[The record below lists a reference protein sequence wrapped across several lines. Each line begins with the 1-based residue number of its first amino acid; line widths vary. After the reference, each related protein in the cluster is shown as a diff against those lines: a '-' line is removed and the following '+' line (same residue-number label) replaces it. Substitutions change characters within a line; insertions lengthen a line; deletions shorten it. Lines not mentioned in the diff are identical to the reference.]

1 MDATT
6 DLGWWLVVWSG
17 AMVLTLAV
25 LILLQVPLRLAKQP
39 GVFQLETTWSADT
52 MRAVVEGW
60 TKHGV
65 LNWALAAMLF
75 DYAFMLAYGVAL
87 YLGAHAALFGLTDGT
102 GPLAAAFRAAAILA
116 IAAAVLDALEN
127 ALELWIAFRPG
138 PDALADR
145 LAPVAFAV
153 TIAKWLCAA
162 VAFAAWLAGV
172 GALITGRLEAQP

>member
-1 MDATT
+1 MF
-6 DLGWWLVVWSG
+6 
-17 AMVLTLAV
+17 LTVAV
-25 LILLQVPLRLAKQP
+25 LILLQVPIYRAGQAGIAELQKTA
-39 GVFQLETTWSADT
+39 SAEA

-75 DYAFMLAYGVAL
+75 DYVFMLAYGVAL
-87 YLGAHAALFGLTDGT
+87 YLGARAALFGLTDGT

-127 ALELWIAFRPG
+127 ALELWIASRRG